1 MLHQLSAQD
10 AQFLYIQTSSNLTHV
25 TGVAIFDPSTA
36 PDGKVR
42 LKDIIRHFES
52 RLHTSPVFKRK
63 LYRLPL
69 DYDHPYWV
77 EDKDFDLES
86 HIWHSRLPEPGDW
99 RQFCIFVARH
109 HSRPMDMSRPL
120 WDIMVLE
127 GLDGI
132 GEFAKG
138 SYAVITRVHH
148 SAIDG
153 TSAAHFFAAISD
165 LTPEGFPAIKIPDEA
180 PDYGT
185 VPSHKQALM
194 RSTKSNVTSPVKMAN
209 SLMRFAPA
217 ALKASSQSLSRKK
230 TTSEPG
236 VPETRFNGRVSPQKV
251 FDGVT
256 FELSRLKA
264 IKNKVE
270 GATINDVVLAICS
283 GALRKYLSQHDE
295 LPDIPL
301 VGWSPINARKRA
313 GEEESPGNNIS
324 AMTVK
329 LATDIADPF
338 ERLETIRNLTR
349 QTKAAKAGL
358 SARLMTDLTQHIP
371 GATMAGI
378 AKIMTSERF
387 APKLSN
393 VFISNVPGPQIP
405 LYMNG
410 AKCTHQY
417 ALAPLGNGMGLFIA
431 TPSYN
436 GMMSFNITSDR
447 KIMPDIAFF
456 RDCIIESLEDF
467 EKVKTAPAAVKTT
480 KPKKRKTPTTKK
492 TKNTAK
498 SKQKPSSESSNKA
511 KPKS

>member
-1 MLHQLSAQD
+1 MIQQLSAQD

-25 TGVAIFDPSTA
+25 TAVSIYDPSTA
-36 PDGKVR
+36 PGGTVR
-42 LKDIIRHFES
+42 LKDIIGHFQS

-63 LYRLPL
+63 LHRLPL

-77 EDKDFDLES
+77 EDSDFDLES

-99 RQFCIFVARH
+99 RQFCIFLARH

-132 GEFAKG
+132 DDFAKG

-165 LTPEGFPAIKIPDEA
+165 INAKGRPAIDMPERDL
-180 PDYGT
+180 DYGEI
-185 VPSHKQALM
+185 PSHARAWM
-194 RSTKSNVTSPVKMAN
+194 RSTKSNMTSPVKMAN
-209 SLMRFAPA
+209 SVMRFAPA
-217 ALKASSQSLSRKK
+217 ALKASTESFKRKK
-230 TTSEPG
+230 EPTGTG
-236 VPETRFNGRVSPQKV
+236 VPETRFNSAVSPQKV
-251 FDGVT
+251 FDSVT
-256 FELSRLKA
+256 FDLGELKE
-264 IKNKVE
+264 IKNKID
-270 GATINDVVLAICS
+270 GATINDVVLAICG
-283 GALRKYLSQHDE
+283 GALRKYLIEHDE
-295 LPDIPL
+295 LPEIPL
-301 VGWSPINARKRA
+301 VGWAPINARKKA
-313 GEEESPGNNIS
+313 GEEQTPGNNIS

-329 LATDIADPF
+329 LATDVADPF
-338 ERLETIRNLTR
+338 ERLQIIRDLTKE
-349 QTKAAKAGL
+349 TKAAKAGL

-436 GMMSFNITSDR
+436 GKMSFNITSDR

-456 RDCIIESLEDF
+456 RECLIDSLADF
-467 EKVKTAPAAVKTT
+467 TA
-480 KPKKRKTPTTKK
+480 KPKKAPRKKR
-492 TKNTAK
+492 A
-498 SKQKPSSESSNKA
+498 A
-511 KPKS
+511 KPKKKA

>member
-10 AQFLYIQTSSNLTHV
+10 AQFLYIQTAANLTHI
-25 TGVAIFDPSTA
+25 TGVSIYDPSTA

-42 LKDIIRHFES
+42 LKDIITHFQS

-63 LYRLPL
+63 IHRLPL

-77 EDKDFDLES
+77 EDKYFDLES

-99 RQFCIFVARH
+99 RQFCIFLARH
-109 HSRPMDMSRPL
+109 HSRPMDMSRPI

-132 GEFAKG
+132 PDFPKG

-165 LTPEGFPAIKIPDEA
+165 INAQGTPVMNIPEQDI
-180 PDYGT
+180 DYGDM
-185 VPSHKQALM
+185 PSPAKAWV
-194 RSTKSNVTSPVKMAN
+194 RATSSNVTSPVKMTN

-217 ALKASSQSLSRKK
+217 AVTAARKNIARRK
-230 TTSEPG
+230 SDSDRADRSI
-236 VPETRFNGRVSPQKV
+236 PETRFNGPVSPQKV
-251 FDGVT
+251 FDSAT
-256 FELSRLKA
+256 FNLSDLKA
-264 IKNKVE
+264 IKNAVE
-270 GATINDVVLAICS
+270 GATINDVVLAICG
-283 GALRKYLSQHDE
+283 GALRQYLTKHHE
-295 LPDIPL
+295 LPDTSL
-301 VGWSPINARKRA
+301 VGWAPVNARKKA
-313 GEEESPGNNIS
+313 GQEKSPGNRIS
-324 AMTVK
+324 AMSVK
-329 LATDIADPF
+329 IGTDIADPLK
-338 ERLETIRNLTR
+338 RLAAIRDLTQ

-371 GATMAGI
+371 GATMARV
-378 AKIMTSERF
+378 AKVMTSERF

-410 AKCTHQY
+410 AMCTHQY

-436 GMMSFNITSDR
+436 GMMSFNVTSDR

-456 RDCIIESLEDF
+456 RTCIEDSF
-467 EKVKTAPAAVKTT
+467 EAFNAAIKPKPKQKT
-480 KPKKRKTPTTKK
+480 KPKTQSKTNKPASKK
-492 TKNTAK
+492 D
-498 SKQKPSSESSNKA
+498 SD
-511 KPKS
+511 